1 MEKKL
6 PEFKPLPELGNV
18 ANNYMSAFNVGMNIY
33 EALAYLQGYVQI
45 TYNSMDDLIDD
56 WNNFEA
62 YVTENINQIAN
73 EKTKEIL
80 NQWLSDGTLNNLIA
94 QNPMWNQKANKDD
107 LPPKE
112 NWLDNADFKSGIIN
126 QRGETT
132 YTGKTSSLTYT
143 IDRWWISK
151 SATVTLTANNGY
163 ISVNLPTLQLVGQ
176 YIEFEPNGEM
186 TIAVKLRNKDL
197 KVFTLDNYTNNIDA
211 LVYNFGEI
219 DTDVSLRLLKYSS
232 DDKWQVSIYN
242 ESESTKEI
250 DIEFIKLEKGSVF
263 TGMPQWDEPIEYLK
277 CRKYFYTLGGGWNNM
292 FHARTDSNYISIY
305 IPILTPMVKTPSLIA
320 YKSGDT
326 TNRNVSIKGTDGEP
340 LTVPIS
346 EFVQSANLAVVS
358 LSAPLGERKQIGYGS
373 AIFPFD
379 CGLDAEAY

>member
-305 IPILTPMVKTPSLIA
+305 IPILTPMVKTPSLTA